1 MMVCRTNSISLI
13 DDECDEDNDDDDD
26 DDEDDGST
34 WVSEGT
40 L

>member
-1 MMVCRTNSISLI
+1 MVCRTNSISLI

-26 DDEDDGST
+26 DDDGST
-34 WVSEGT
+34 WVCEGT

>member
-1 MMVCRTNSISLI
+1 MVCRTNSISLI

-26 DDEDDGST
+26 DGST
-34 WVSEGT
+34 WVCEGT